1 MISRDVL
8 GVYLK
13 TALPTAPPE
22 GITPELLN
30 VLPPNALAS
39 TTVSKQ
45 PPIQSMQAFNLQLSV
60 GGKDEALRK
69 SAAAFKTAS
78 QSMRRALAS
87 GERYWTDAL
96 KARNNNWV
104 LVPAPLPFGAMTRR
118 STDNNAMDVCIS
130 YGLEH
135 CMYNQPICIS
145 YYSHIAPSFAR
156 TSVELFGVAQH

>member
-13 TALPTAPPE
+13 TALPSAPPE
-22 GITPELLN
+22 GITPELSN
-30 VLPPNALAS
+30 VLPPNSLVS
-39 TTVSKQ
+39 TVVSKL

-69 SAAAFKTAS
+69 SASAFKSAS

-96 KARNNNWV
+96 RARNANWV

-118 STDNNAMDVCIS
+118 STDSNAMDLCIS

-135 CMYNQPICIS
+135 GM
-145 YYSHIAPSFAR
+145 HIRHSAAALFSFH
-156 TSVELFGVAQH
+156 V